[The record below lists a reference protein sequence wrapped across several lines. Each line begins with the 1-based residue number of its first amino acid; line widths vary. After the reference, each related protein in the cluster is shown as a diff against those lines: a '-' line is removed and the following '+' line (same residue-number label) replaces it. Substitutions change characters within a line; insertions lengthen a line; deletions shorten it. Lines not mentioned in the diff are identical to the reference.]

1 MKRILVLTAIAGAA
15 LAVGFGIA
23 SAGSTGSTIHLTG
36 KKLSSLVPAVRQG
49 AVFVQTESVSGD
61 NTGRDAVSCTLVTKQ
76 GLALCQ
82 FALSLKEGQIIGY
95 GLVQLGTPGFETAIT
110 GGTGKWKDARGTI
123 DVKNTSDTRTDYTVN
138 VD

>member
-1 MKRILVLTAIAGAA
+1 MPPSHWQSPRHRQRRLVRLDPPPERQEAELTRA
-15 LAVGFGIA
+15 
-23 SAGSTGSTIHLTG
+23 
-36 KKLSSLVPAVRQG
+36 AVRHG

-61 NTGRDAVSCTLVTKQ
+61 DTGRDAVSCTLVTKQ
-76 GLALCQ
+76 GLALCR

-95 GLVQLGTPGFETAIT
+95 GLVQLGSPGFETAIT

-123 DVKNTSDTRTDYTVN
+123 TVKNTSETRTDYTVN